1 MSTTPGTSPG
11 SDAQASSQTGLKAAT
26 HAAADTASGKRPPSV
41 GMRARP
47 QGASSKSAVDP
58 SFKHL
63 VFLVDDDTKHLML
76 LKDHLERY
84 SIYPLE
90 IKLFSSGENC
100 MEKMHEQPSVV
111 VLDYHL
117 DGIRPDAAN
126 GLEIL
131 KQIRDGYPDT
141 DVIMM
146 SAQDQLEVGLLTLEH
161 GAADYAIKGE
171 TAFLRAEF
179 ALRRLLER
187 RAAERYSAQQR
198 QQLRML
204 YGILVLLAIALVAL
218 AMVAI

>member
-1 MSTTPGTSPG
+1 MSSTTTRPETPPV
-11 SDAQASSQTGLKAAT
+11 QAASNAESVRRSKRLQTPV
-26 HAAADTASGKRPPSV
+26 D
-41 GMRARP
+41 
-47 QGASSKSAVDP
+47 QG
-58 SFKHL
+58 FKHL

-90 IKLFSSGENC
+90 VKLFTSGENC

-126 GLEIL
+126 GLQIL
-131 KQIRDGYPDT
+131 RSIRRDYPDT

-146 SAQDQLEVGLLTLEH
+146 SAQDQLDVGLQTLEH

-179 ALRRLLER
+179 ALSRLLER
-187 RAAERYSAQQR
+187 RAAERYSAQQSR
-198 QQLRML
+198 QLRIL
-204 YGILVLLAIALVAL
+204 YMLLAALAVALVAV
-218 AMVAI
+218 AVVAI